1 MNQPAKQRTTIQ
13 TLVSATDRVLD
24 FYKTSPSSSGNQP
37 TATQLMGYLLTA
49 ALYLLSIF
57 GALALSALLIWATD
71 GSWQSV
77 FSAMLDGSLLKPGRW
92 GDTIGEA
99 TPLLLV
105 ALGTIISSRAGLV
118 NIGQEGQL
126 LIGAAATTFIAVR
139 IAHPGPVVLLLALL
153 GGVLAGAFWSWITAG
168 LKYWRRVPEVLT
180 TLLLVT
186 VAAQLVGYGLKSTT
200 WLLDRT
206 PEHTNRNQVSEKIPS
221 NIRIPRIEIFG
232 NEFPISAFVAV
243 ALAGL
248 VVLWLAR
255 TPSGFRLRMLGQ
267 NPTVAHRVGV
277 SNMGY
282 GMAAMAAS
290 GGFAGLAGAMMITGG
305 DFGSYKLV
313 GGFSSFIGWEGLLVA
328 LVARNHP
335 LVAVPMAFVFGG
347 LRTGSGFLAGT
358 GVEREISNVVQA
370 LVVLALLLPPAV
382 LYARKRRN
390 LLATVKART

>member
-1 MNQPAKQRTTIQ
+1 MKQASRQ
-13 TLVSATDRVLD
+13 RHFSQNLSNSV
-24 FYKTSPSSSGNQP
+24 
-37 TATQLMGYLLTA
+37 GYLLGFFKTA
-49 ALYLLSIF
+49 PSSFKSQFVSHWLTATLYVLSVF
-57 GALALSALLIWATD
+57 GALTLSALLIWATD
-71 GSWQSV
+71 GSWQAV

-105 ALGTIISSRAGLV
+105 ALGTVISNRAGLI

-139 IAHPGPVVLLLALL
+139 LAHPGPAVLLLALL

-186 VAAQLVGYGLKSTT
+186 VAAQLAGYSLKSTT
-200 WLLDRT
+200 WLLDPT
-206 PEHTNRNQVSEKIPS
+206 PDSTSRNQVSETIPG

-243 ALAGL
+243 AVAGL
-248 VVLWLAR
+248 VALWLTR
-255 TPSGFRLRMLGQ
+255 TAAGFRLRMLGQ

-277 SNMGY
+277 SNVGY
-282 GMAAMAAS
+282 GMTAMAVS

-305 DFGSYKLV
+305 FGDYKFV
-313 GGFSSFIGWEGLLVA
+313 GGFSSSIGWEGLLVA

-335 LVAVPMAFVFGG
+335 VVAVPMAFVFGG
-347 LRTGSGFLAGT
+347 LSTSSDWLKSSGVKQESSA
-358 GVEREISNVVQA
+358 VVQA
-370 LVVLALLLPPAV
+370 LLVLALLLPPAIM
-382 LYARKRRN
+382 YARERRN